1 MTRVILFDK
10 DGTLMDYQK
19 VWTPYAKRSIEA
31 FAREFDRHDIK
42 DELAHR
48 LGLIDGE
55 IAPNSILASGTGET
69 IQNYFERYQKG
80 GGEWMKAFYEKNLES
95 LRDSMELIEGAGD
108 VLYHLAGEGYKNVI
122 VTSDSR
128 LSTEY
133 FVRKFSLEDVV
144 HDVVAGDDS
153 EFHKPDIRILNPLF
167 HRYDYTLREMVMIG
181 DNRADTMLGYEQGLR
196 TIGVLSG
203 TSRREDMEG
212 ADIILD
218 SVTEIIRDG
227 RFIMAEGG
235 RSDA

>member
-10 DGTLMDYQK
+10 DGTLMDYHK

-31 FAREFDRHDIK
+31 FAQKFDRHDIK

-48 LGLIDGE
+48 LGLINGE

-69 IQNYFERYQKG
+69 IQNYFERYQRG
-80 GGEWMKAFYEKNLES
+80 AGEWMKSFYEENLDS
-95 LRDSMELIEGAGD
+95 LRDSMEMIEGAED
-108 VLYHLAGEGYKNVI
+108 VLHRLAADGYKNII

-133 FVRKFSLEDVV
+133 FVRKFSLENVV
-144 HDVVAGDDS
+144 HEVVAGDDS

-167 HRYDYTLREMVMIG
+167 KKYDYALREMVMIG
-181 DNRADTMLGYEQGLR
+181 DNRADTMLGYEEGLR

-203 TSRREDMEG
+203 TSRRQDMEG

-218 SVTEIIRDG
+218 SVTEIIEDG
-227 RFIMAEGG
+227 RFILAEGG
-235 RSDA
+235 QE